1 MLDLSDENF
10 SLNNNR
16 VVHRDIEKEMRE
28 SFLAYS
34 MSVIVSRALP
44 DVRDGLKPVHRR
56 ILYTMYEN
64 GLTPDKEY
72 RKCADTVG
80 TVLGRYHPH
89 GDASV
94 YDAMVRLAQD
104 FSMRYPL
111 VDGHGNFGSL
121 DGDPPAAYRYTEAR
135 MDKMA
140 LDMLTDI
147 NKDTIDY
154 MSNYDDR
161 LKEPVV
167 LPSRFPNLLV
177 NGSVGIAVGMATNIP
192 PHNLTETIDAVQTL
206 IKNPD
211 CTLDELMQHIKGP
224 DFPTGGIIMGR
235 AGIRAAYAT
244 GRGRITLRGRAKIE
258 DIKNRTCI
266 IIEEIPYMVNKK
278 RLIENIADLAKDKRI
293 DGIHTIRDESDKD
306 HDVRIVI
313 ELKKDAIAQ
322 VVLNHLYQYTQLQD
336 TVGVIMLALVK
347 GEPKI
352 LSLKQMLTEYIDF
365 QVEVIRRRTKFDLD
379 KAQARAHILEGMVIA
394 AENIEEVIRICRTSE
409 NITEIKQRLMAR
421 FSLTEIQADAIA
433 QMRMYQLSNME
444 RKKIDDELAELNA
457 KIKDLTEI
465 LASHERVL
473 EIICNEL
480 EEIKRKY
487 GDERRTSIENVSG
500 EVDVEDLIP
509 VEDCVV
515 TLTNIGY
522 IKRQPISE
530 YKTQKRGGKGV
541 SAIKQRDEDF
551 IQEMFISSTH
561 DDVLFITSKGIMYKL
576 RCYEIAEGSKQSRGV
591 NVINML
597 PLAEDEKIAAM
608 IKTTDYEDGKF
619 LIMVTKN
626 GKIKRTPL
634 SAYKNVRKNGLRAVG
649 LDDGDEIAGVRL
661 TDGSAQVIVA
671 TRNGYAIRI
680 DETQMRPMS
689 RTAHG
694 VKAIKLRDGDYV
706 VSMARVREGASV
718 LTVTDKGLGRRVKLD
733 DYRIQNRGGYGMLNY
748 KVSDDKGYVC
758 GIKIVDEEDDII
770 MIAADGVIIRI
781 RACDIRIMGRYA
793 TGVKLMR
800 VSGEDRVVA
809 FTRAEH
815 DDSAETEKIEQPSEE
830 ELEKEMAEAAAEEQ
844 NEVVIDEAPDDDED
858 DQEDTEE

>member
-457 KIKDLTEI
+457 KINDLTEI

-561 DDVLFITSKGIMYKL
+561 DDVLFITGKGIMYKL

-770 MIAADGVIIRI
+770 MIATDGVIIRI

>member
-1 MLDLSDENF
+1 MSDENF

-154 MSNYDDR
+154 MSNYEDR

-561 DDVLFITSKGIMYKL
+561 DDVLFITGKGIMYKL

-770 MIAADGVIIRI
+770 MIATDGVIIRI

-844 NEVVIDEAPDDDED
+844 NEVVIDEAPDDDDD